1 MSLCYVEYLK
11 YCNMKWSWL
20 GYANEADSASWWKS
34 SVLELFLWVVKEKLV
49 NATTLT
55 NIHNENQLEHIPTEE
70 KQNKKKKKSV
80 PFSGCFLHLQESEFS
95 ECQYSHSSHHLQS
108 YTFSTAPL
116 SLLWNGKG
124 IFSLQMAEKAL
135 ALKGRNRWF
144 YIYAHWAIKNIR
156 HSWESSV
163 CPDYFS
169 DFIICLK
176 YSRTKVL

>member
-1 MSLCYVEYLK
+1 MP
-11 YCNMKWSWL
+11 MKQTRRVDENHQSWSCFYGL
-20 GYANEADSASWWKS
+20 SKRSWWMQQHSQISTMKTS
-34 SVLELFLWVVKEKLV
+34 W
-49 NATTLT
+49 
-55 NIHNENQLEHIPTEE
+55 NIFPL
-70 KQNKKKKKSV
+70 KKNKTRKKKKSV